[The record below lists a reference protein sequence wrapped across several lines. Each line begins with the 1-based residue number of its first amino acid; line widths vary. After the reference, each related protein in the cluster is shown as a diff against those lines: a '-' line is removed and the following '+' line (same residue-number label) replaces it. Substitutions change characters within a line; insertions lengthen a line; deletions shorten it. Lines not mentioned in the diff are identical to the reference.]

1 MVVVV
6 EVVVVEVVEEALE
19 LMKGAT
25 GKDNKTTKLPTALLS
40 FPLGCRWGY
49 RNGLQQECCGPTKA
63 KSGGNRAVFTT
74 LSSLKLQIL
83 NSERHMGQKDPRLL
97 PARFR

>member
-1 MVVVV
+1 
-6 EVVVVEVVEEALE
+6 
-19 LMKGAT
+19 MKGAT
-25 GKDNKTTKLPTALLS
+25 GKDNKATKLPTALLS

-49 RNGLQQECCGPTKA
+49 SNGLQQECCGPTKA
-63 KSGGNRAVFTT
+63 KSGVNQAVLTT

-97 PARFR
+97 PVRFR